1 MAAYN
6 FIGFIALD
14 ALCPLIPAGDLS
26 GGIEHK
32 NGIIPDAVY
41 QQTKVLLAFSQCF
54 FYPLALGYV
63 SRDRVGEFLLRYRN
77 SVPCEPPVG
86 TVFAYVTVFEGN
98 TGMPWGL
105 DSRSFGYRVLAII
118 RMCELRVGFRHQFLR
133 GKAECLLPG
142 RVYTLKKS
150 VKTSNAKHVGR

>member
-14 ALCPLIPAGDLS
+14 AFCPLIPAGNLS

-32 NGIIPDAVY
+32 NGIIRDAVY

-54 FYPLALGYV
+54 FCLPAPGDV
-63 SRDRVGEFLLRYRN
+63 SRDGVGEFLVGYRN
-77 SVPCEPPVG
+77 SVPGDPPVG

-98 TGMPWGL
+98 TGSSWGL
-105 DSRSFGYRVLAII
+105 D
-118 RMCELRVGFRHQFLR
+118 
-133 GKAECLLPG
+133 
-142 RVYTLKKS
+142 
-150 VKTSNAKHVGR
+150 